1 MFENQR
7 INLNQKIRETY
18 NMEKLFSSPVITI
31 QPESS
36 IFDALLKMQ
45 TNFIKHIVIVV
56 KNKPVGIVTE
66 RDINR
71 FLGEDKT
78 ARAVDEIPIK
88 HVMEKNVIT
97 IMDDTGGIFDQ
108 CAARME
114 TFKIGSV
121 VLVNDNGELTGIVS
135 RTDLTKSYASIF
147 GGKYLVKNFMSKKVV
162 TCRKSDSLKY
172 ALSLMNKNQVS
183 RLVVT
188 NENGFPIGLIST
200 NTLLTHSDYFTKGN
214 THSRDYLLP
223 IHGQENLTVNDL
235 LNDELLII
243 NDEEDLAAGAS
254 KMIKNRISGIPVLD
268 SNQNLVGILS
278 KTDVVRAFSIVG
290 LHEELRSKYKE
301 LY

>member
-1 MFENQR
+1 MDV
-7 INLNQKIRETY
+7 Y
-18 NMEKLFSSPVITI
+18 NMEQLFSFPVITI

-36 IFDALLKMQ
+36 IFEALLKMQ
-45 TNFIKHIVIVV
+45 TNFVKHIVITV
-56 KNKPVGIVTE
+56 KNKPAGIVTE

-71 FLGEDKT
+71 FLGDDKT

-88 HVMEKNVIT
+88 HVMEKNIIT
-97 IMDDTGGIFDQ
+97 IIDDTEDIFEQ

-121 VLVNDNGELTGIVS
+121 ILVNDNGELTGIVT
-135 RTDLTKSYASIF
+135 RTDLTKSYSSIF
-147 GGKYLVKNFMSKKVV
+147 GGKYLVKNFMSNKVV

-172 ALSLMNKNQVS
+172 ALNLMNKNQVS

-188 NENGFPIGLIST
+188 NENGLPIGLIST

-214 THSRDYLLP
+214 PRSRDYFLP
-223 IHGQENLTVNDL
+223 IHGENFCVNDL

-243 NDEEDLAAGAS
+243 NEEEDLTVGAD
-254 KMIKNRISGIPVLD
+254 KMIKNKISGIPVVD

-278 KTDVVRAFSIVG
+278 KTDIVRAFSLVG
-290 LHEELRSKYKE
+290 LHEELRTKYKE

>member
-1 MFENQR
+1 MFENQ
-7 INLNQKIRETY
+7 ISDLNQKIRETY
-18 NMEKLFSSPVITI
+18 NMEKLFSFPVITV

-45 TNFIKHIVIVV
+45 TNFVKHIVITV

-78 ARAVDEIPIK
+78 VHALDEIPIK
-88 HVMEKNVIT
+88 HVMKKNVIT
-97 IMDDTGGIFDQ
+97 ITYDTKDIFEQ

-121 VLVNDNGELTGIVS
+121 VLINDNGELTGIVS
-135 RTDLTKSYASIF
+135 RTDLTKSYANVF
-147 GGKYLVKNFMSKKVV
+147 GGKYLVKDFMTKKVV

-172 ALSLMNKNQVS
+172 ALSLMNKNKVS

-188 NENGFPIGLIST
+188 NENGFPNGLIST

-214 THSRDYLLP
+214 TYSRNYLFP
-223 IHGQENLTVNDL
+223 IHGEENITVDDL
-235 LNDELLII
+235 LSDELLTI
-243 NDEEDLAAGAS
+243 NEEEDLAIAAD
-254 KMIKNRISGIPVLD
+254 KMIKNKVSGISVVD
-268 SNQNLVGILS
+268 SNQNLVGIVS
-278 KTDVVRAFSIVG
+278 KTDIVKVFSIVG
-290 LHEELRSKYKE
+290 PHEKLRSMYKE